1 MVAVSSS
8 LKTIFKKTERG
19 IVLIHQYKNNGYNIV
34 LDVYSG
40 AVHVVDEL
48 CYDVIACLN
57 EENEAH
63 TPETLQEGK
72 TFEGLKNALQDTY
85 SEEELKDA
93 LDDVTELAK
102 NGQLFVKDEYEC
114 LIEDVKKRKTVVK
127 ALCLHI
133 AHDCN
138 LACKYCFAE
147 EGEYHGRRALMDFE
161 TGKKALDFLI
171 ENSGSR
177 RNLEVDFFGGEP
189 LMNWQVVKDLVAYGR
204 EQEKLHDKH
213 FRFTVTTNGVLLNDE
228 IQDFV
233 NKEMDNVVL
242 SLDGRKEVN
251 DRMRPFR
258 NGKGSYDL
266 IVPKFQKLADSR
278 NQERYYVR
286 GTFTRDNLDFSN
298 DVLHFADLGFKQ
310 MSIEPVVGP
319 GTDPYAIR
327 EEDLPVIMEEY
338 DKLAKIMIE
347 REKEG
352 KGFNFFHFMID
363 LEGGPCVAKR
373 LSGCGSGTE
382 YLAVTPWGDLY
393 PCHQFV
399 GQEEFL
405 MGNVDEGVKR
415 PEIADD
421 FRSCN
426 VYSKEKCKNCFAK
439 FYCSGGCMANAY
451 NFHGTI
457 HDTYEIGCEMQR
469 KRVECAIMMKAAL
482 ADQ

>member
-1 MVAVSSS
+1 M
-8 LKTIFKKTERG
+8 
-19 IVLIHQYKNNGYNIV
+19 IHQYQNNGYSIV
-34 LDVYSG
+34 LDVNSG

-48 CYDVIACLN
+48 CYDAIAHLAAG
-57 EENEAH
+57 EEPDLAALEK
-63 TPETLQEGK
+63 PETLEGLQEALGDRYEAGQIREAWEDIKELTQEGRLF
-72 TFEGLKNALQDTY
+72 TRDVFEPMIDQ
-85 SEEELKDA
+85 
-93 LDDVTELAK
+93 
-102 NGQLFVKDEYEC
+102 VKQ
-114 LIEDVKKRKTVVK
+114 RKTVVK

-147 EGEYHGRRALMDFE
+147 EGEYHGRRALMSYE
-161 TGKKALDFLI
+161 VGKKALDFLI
-171 ENSGSR
+171 ASSGNR

-204 EQEKLHDKH
+204 QQEKLHDKH

-228 IQDFV
+228 IQEFI

-251 DRMRPFR
+251 DAMRPFR
-258 NGKGSYDL
+258 SGKGSYDL

-286 GTFTRDNLDFSN
+286 GTFTRNNLDFSN

-310 MSIEPVVGP
+310 MSIEPVVGDES
-319 GTDPYAIR
+319 DPYAIR
-327 EEDLPVIMEEY
+327 EEDIPKICEEY
-338 DKLAKIMIE
+338 DRLAKIMIE

-363 LEGGPCVAKR
+363 LEGGPCVSKR

-405 MGNVDEGVKR
+405 MGNVDEGITR
-415 PEIADD
+415 PEIADE
-421 FRSCN
+421 FRSCS
-426 VYSKEKCKNCFAK
+426 VYSKEKCRNCFAK

-457 HDTYEIGCEMQR
+457 HEAYDIGCEMQR

-482 ADQ
+482 ADAADEA